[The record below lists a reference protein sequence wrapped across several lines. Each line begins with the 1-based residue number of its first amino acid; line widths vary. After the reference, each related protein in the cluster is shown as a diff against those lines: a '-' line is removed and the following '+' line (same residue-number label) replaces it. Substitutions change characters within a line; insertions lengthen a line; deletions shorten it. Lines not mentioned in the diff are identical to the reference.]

1 MNKLNS
7 NWELATVNPAY
18 DIFEPLIEVPQM
30 AELLHL
36 HPKTVQAM
44 CRRGV
49 LRAVKCGRRWLSRVS
64 DLDSYV
70 RDQLSSVNQSRREE
84 NQ

>member
-1 MNKLNS
+1 
-7 NWELATVNPAY
+7 
-18 DIFEPLIEVPQM
+18 M

-49 LRAVKCGRRWLSRVS
+49 LRAIKCGRRWLSRVS
-64 DLDSYV
+64 DLDCYV
-70 RDQLSSVNQSRREE
+70 RSQLCSLDQSRRAEE
-84 NQ
+84 L